1 MTTTP
6 AEKTSADGI
15 GAPRTRVAGAVS
27 SREGGQL
34 SSDLGKTSIA
44 DTVVA
49 KIVGMAAREIPGIY
63 GMGAGLSRTLGAVRD
78 RLPGVSSP
86 GVTQGVTVEVGE
98 RQAAVDLDLII
109 EYGSSIPDVAAG
121 VRRNVVHAVEK
132 MCGLD
137 VVEVNI
143 TIDDVHMPS
152 DDTAEAA
159 VAGSRVE

>member
-1 MTTTP
+1 MTASVT
-6 AEKTSADGI
+6 EKTGGDAGGVSRA
-15 GAPRTRVAGAVS
+15 RVAGAVS
-27 SREGGQL
+27 PREGGQL
-34 SSDLGKTSIA
+34 ATELGKTSIA

-63 GMGAGLSRTLGAVRD
+63 GMGAGLSRTLGAVRE
-78 RLPGVSSP
+78 RLPGVTGP
-86 GVTQGVTVEVGE
+86 GVTQGVSVEVGE

-121 VRRNVVHAVEK
+121 VRRNIIHAVEK

-152 DDTAEAA
+152 DDAAEAA
-159 VAGSRVE
+159 VSGSRVE

>member
-1 MTTTP
+1 MTTP
-6 AEKTSADGI
+6 VAEKTSGD
-15 GAPRTRVAGAVS
+15 AGGS
-27 SREGGQL
+27 SRVRTASPVAVRDGGVLASEQ
-34 SSDLGKTSIA
+34 GKTSIA

-63 GMGAGLSRTLGAVRD
+63 GMGAGLSRTLGAMRD

-98 RQAAVDLDLII
+98 RQAAVDLDLVI
-109 EYGSSIPDVAAG
+109 EYGASIPDVAAG
-121 VRRNVVHAVEK
+121 VRRNVINAVEK

-152 DDTAEAA
+152 DDVPAAA